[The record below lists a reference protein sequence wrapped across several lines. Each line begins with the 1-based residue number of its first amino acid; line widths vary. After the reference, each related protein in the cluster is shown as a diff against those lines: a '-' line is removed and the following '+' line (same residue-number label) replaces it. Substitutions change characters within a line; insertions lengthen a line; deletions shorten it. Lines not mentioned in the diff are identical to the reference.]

1 MAGNNKKAKA
11 DPPGGGQGSEKEQ
24 QQAEEIQR
32 LSSKIDNLE
41 DMIAQMA
48 KPYQEAMGL
57 MARFNE
63 MASGYLKIINL
74 YQQHGKVSPEMLVPT
89 VKDPIAQEILVILF
103 EKKELNVSQI
113 AEHLKER
120 RGTSSRKT
128 VRDKLK
134 ELEDARAIEV
144 VGDRKVKKYKVSDE
158 LVEKWL
164 KLLGVMK

>member
-1 MAGNNKKAKA
+1 MPVTDK
-11 DPPGGGQGSEKEQ
+11 EKEQ
-24 QQAEEIQR
+24 AKEIER
-32 LSSKIDNLE
+32 LSNKIDNLE
-41 DMIAQMA
+41 GMIADMA
-48 KPYQEAMGL
+48 QPYQEAMSL
-57 MARFNE
+57 MAKFNE
-63 MASGYLKIINL
+63 MATGYLKIINL

-89 VKDPIAQEILVILF
+89 VKDPIAQDILVILF

-113 AEHLKER
+113 AEILKDK

-134 ELEDARAIEV
+134 ELEEANAIEV

>member
-1 MAGNNKKAKA
+1 MT
-11 DPPGGGQGSEKEQ
+11 SREKDKDK
-24 QQAEEIQR
+24 EIER
-32 LSSKIDNLE
+32 LSNKIDNLE
-41 DMIAQMA
+41 GMISDMA
-48 KPYQEAMGL
+48 KPYQEAMSL
-57 MARFNE
+57 MAKFNE

-74 YQQHGKVSPEMLVPT
+74 YQQHGKVSPEMLVPS

-103 EKKELNVSQI
+103 EKKELNISQI
-113 AEHLKER
+113 ADILKEK

>member
-1 MAGNNKKAKA
+1 MTT
-11 DPPGGGQGSEKEQ
+11 KETDKDK
-24 QQAEEIQR
+24 EIAR
-32 LSSKIDNLE
+32 LSNKIDNLE
-41 DMIAQMA
+41 GMISDMA
-48 KPYQEAMGL
+48 KPYQETMAM
-57 MARFNE
+57 MAKFNE

-74 YQQHGKVSPEMLVPT
+74 YQQHGKVSPEMLVPS
-89 VKDPIAQEILVILF
+89 VKDPIAQDILVILF

-113 AEHLKER
+113 AEILKEK

-134 ELEDARAIEV
+134 ELEDAKAIEV

>member
-1 MAGNNKKAKA
+1 VT
-11 DPPGGGQGSEKEQ
+11 SKETDKDK
-24 QQAEEIQR
+24 EIQR
-32 LSSKIDNLE
+32 LSNKIDNLE
-41 DMIAQMA
+41 GMISDMA
-48 KPYQEAMGL
+48 KPYQETMAM
-57 MARFNE
+57 MAKFNE

-74 YQQHGKVSPEMLVPT
+74 YQQHGKVSPEMLVPSI
-89 VKDPIAQEILVILF
+89 KDPIAQDILVILF

-113 AEHLKER
+113 ADILKDK

-134 ELEDARAIEV
+134 ELEDAKAIEV

>member
-1 MAGNNKKAKA
+1 MTSK
-11 DPPGGGQGSEKEQ
+11 EKEQ
-24 QQAEEIQR
+24 AKEIER
-32 LSSKIDNLE
+32 LSTKIDNLE
-41 DMIAQMA
+41 GMISDMA
-48 KPYQEAMGL
+48 KPYQDAMAM
-57 MARFNE
+57 MAKFNE

-89 VKDPIAQEILVILF
+89 VKDPIAQDILVILF

-113 AEHLKER
+113 ADNLKEK

>member
-1 MAGNNKKAKA
+1 MTDK
-11 DPPGGGQGSEKEQ
+11 EK
-24 QQAEEIQR
+24 QQAKEIER
-32 LSSKIDNLE
+32 LSNKIDNLE
-41 DMIAQMA
+41 NMISEMSR
-48 KPYQEAMGL
+48 PYQETMGML
-57 MARFNE
+57 QKFNE

-89 VKDPIAQEILVILF
+89 VKDPIAQDILVILF

-113 AEHLKER
+113 AEILKEK

-134 ELEDARAIEV
+134 ELEDANAIEV
-144 VGDRKVKKYKVSDE
+144 IDDRKVKKYKVSDE

>member
-1 MAGNNKKAKA
+1 MTSK
-11 DPPGGGQGSEKEQ
+11 EKETDKDK
-24 QQAEEIQR
+24 EIAR
-32 LSSKIDNLE
+32 LSKKIDNLE
-41 DMIAQMA
+41 GMISDMAQ
-48 KPYQEAMGL
+48 PYQETMAM
-57 MARFNE
+57 MAKFNE

-74 YQQHGKVSPEMLVPT
+74 YQQHGKVSPEMLVPS
-89 VKDPIAQEILVILF
+89 VKDPIAQDILVILF

-113 AEHLKER
+113 AEILKEK

-134 ELEDARAIEV
+134 ELEEARAIEV
-144 VGDRKVKKYKVSDE
+144 IDEKKVKKYKVSDD

>member
-1 MAGNNKKAKA
+1 VTT
-11 DPPGGGQGSEKEQ
+11 KETDKDK
-24 QQAEEIQR
+24 EIAR
-32 LSSKIDNLE
+32 LSNKIDNLE
-41 DMIAQMA
+41 GMISDMA
-48 KPYQEAMGL
+48 KPYQETMAM
-57 MARFNE
+57 MAKFNE

-74 YQQHGKVSPEMLVPT
+74 YQQHGKVSPEMLVPS
-89 VKDPIAQEILVILF
+89 VKDPIAQDILVILF

-113 AEHLKER
+113 AEILKEK

-134 ELEDARAIEV
+134 ELEDAKAIEV

>member
-1 MAGNNKKAKA
+1 VT
-11 DPPGGGQGSEKEQ
+11 SREKDKDK
-24 QQAEEIQR
+24 EIER
-32 LSSKIDNLE
+32 LSNKIDNLE
-41 DMIAQMA
+41 GMISDMA
-48 KPYQEAMGL
+48 KPYQEAMSL
-57 MARFNE
+57 MAKFNE

-74 YQQHGKVSPEMLVPT
+74 YQQHGKVSPEMLVPS

-103 EKKELNVSQI
+103 EKKELNISQI
-113 AEHLKER
+113 ADILKEK

>member
-1 MAGNNKKAKA
+1 MAEEKGTPETPK
-11 DPPGGGQGSEKEQ
+11 EKE
-24 QQAEEIQR
+24 QAEEIKR

-41 DMIAQMA
+41 AMISEMSQ
-48 KPYQEAMGL
+48 PYQETRNL
-57 MARFNE
+57 MDKFQE
-63 MASGYLKIINL
+63 MASGYLKIIGL

-89 VKDPIAQEILVILF
+89 VKDPIAQDILVILF

-113 AEHLKER
+113 AENLREK
-120 RGTSSRKT
+120 RGTASRKT

-134 ELEDARAIEV
+134 ELEEADAIEV
-144 VGDRKVKKYKVSDE
+144 IDDKKVKKYKVSDE